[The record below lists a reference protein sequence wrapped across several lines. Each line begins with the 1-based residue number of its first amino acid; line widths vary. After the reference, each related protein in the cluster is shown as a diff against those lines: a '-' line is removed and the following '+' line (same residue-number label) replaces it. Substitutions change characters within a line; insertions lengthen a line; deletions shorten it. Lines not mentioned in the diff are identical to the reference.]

1 MNENVISMQRV
12 AWLFRFYSRGIAI
25 QLSISAAV
33 VVVGYLI
40 ALWGMSFKSFLEGPF
55 LPAYSFGTG
64 LAELPYYCGPLLFA
78 MCRRRWLATALPA
91 TWQEKALVA
100 LGYSLVLVPLFLAA
114 VWYASMGV
122 ASIFTDSA
130 NVDAGMHAMMI
141 RLMEQV
147 ELSINDLWTS
157 SRTINILT
165 SVFTCS
171 AVLWAVEMSR
181 HNRFSMGIVA
191 LLATKFMLFVAGLV
205 YGIMAAM
212 HIADN
217 VVTTDG
223 DEGKIQVN
231 GIINYVNSITP
242 WYEAALVLLIL
253 VLLGW
258 SVYLIKNRHE

>member
-12 AWLFRFYSRGIAI
+12 ARLFRFYSRGIAI

-64 LAELPYYCGPLLFA
+64 LAELPFYCGPLLFA

-122 ASIFTDSA
+122 TSIFTDSA
-130 NVDAGMHAMMI
+130 NVEAGMKI
-141 RLMEQV
+141 TITRLMEQA
-147 ELSINDLWTS
+147 ELRIDDLWTS
-157 SRTINILT
+157 SRAFNILT
-165 SVFTCS
+165 SVFTCA

-205 YGIMAAM
+205 IGIMAAM
-212 HIADN
+212 HIVDN
-217 VVTTDG
+217 VVTTEG
-223 DEGKIQVN
+223 GQGKIQADL
-231 GIINYVNSITP
+231 ILDYANSIIP
-242 WYEAALVLLIL
+242 WFGAAVVLLIL

-258 SVYLIKNRHE
+258 SVYLIKNRQE

>member
-1 MNENVISMQRV
+1 MGCTDV
-12 AWLFRFYSRGIAI
+12 
-25 QLSISAAV
+25 
-33 VVVGYLI
+33 
-40 ALWGMSFKSFLEGPF
+40 K
-55 LPAYSFGTG
+55 TG
-64 LAELPYYCGPLLFA
+64 DYFA
-78 MCRRRWLATALPA
+78 DP
-91 TWQEKALVA
+91 
-100 LGYSLVLVPLFLAA
+100 
-114 VWYASMGV
+114 
-122 ASIFTDSA
+122 
-130 NVDAGMHAMMI
+130 
-141 RLMEQV
+141 
-147 ELSINDLWTS
+147 
-157 SRTINILT
+157 
-165 SVFTCS
+165 
-171 AVLWAVEMSR
+171 VLWAVEMSR

-258 SVYLIKNRHE
+258 SVYLIKNRQE